1 VKTADAKPPQKPLKT
16 LILPSNAS
24 GDARFVSLEN
34 PATGHPV
41 PYYFC
46 PNLGLFEFT
55 LVTAPSPASRSVLF
69 TPVSPTDRTL
79 ESDSP
84 KEDGES
90 SPQKPQDEG
99 YISKLAQL
107 HVATPVD
114 MLFFILPILAPSSKR
129 ARAQEVF
136 QPLDD
141 ILEARENLSAT
152 QRYILTHPA
161 VRETLE
167 KRMAAV
173 CDAVEDGD
181 TSFRLSEI
189 KLVKELLSKAEKVA
203 AGGLPASLEERFV
216 RRELELPLLSVR
228 REDSSISDTTEKAS
242 QEHPL
247 EASQNGEDS
256 QMSNASCSFAPTTAS
271 STSVASGTQTPL
283 TQPDSQ
289 VEVSDDRNAVRRL
302 LRIRTALSFIIS
314 SYVPAHLSARIEAVL
329 QSPTSPVD
337 FTPLTEHLKHIAEL
351 RAKALESRAMYNM
364 SRKRGLEDEDE
375 AVTSREE
382 KRRKEEEDKK
392 KKAAE
397 SRGVRDLKKVN
408 TSGMKKLSAF
418 FGKPAKK

>member
-1 VKTADAKPPQKPLKT
+1 V
-16 LILPSNAS
+16 
-24 GDARFVSLEN
+24 
-34 PATGHPV
+34 
-41 PYYFC
+41 
-46 PNLGLFEFT
+46 
-55 LVTAPSPASRSVLF
+55 
-69 TPVSPTDRTL
+69 
-79 ESDSP
+79 
-84 KEDGES
+84 
-90 SPQKPQDEG
+90 
-99 YISKLAQL
+99 
-107 HVATPVD
+107 
-114 MLFFILPILAPSSKR
+114 
-129 ARAQEVF
+129 QEVF

-141 ILEARENLSAT
+141 ILEAQENLSTT

-161 VRETLE
+161 LRETLE

-173 CDAVEDGD
+173 CDTVEDGE
-181 TSFRLSEI
+181 TSFRISEI
-189 KLVKELLSKAEKVA
+189 KLAEELLSKAEKVA

-228 REDSSISDTTEKAS
+228 REDSSISDTAEKAS
-242 QEHPL
+242 QDQL
-247 EASQNGEDS
+247 SEATQNGEDS
-256 QMSNASCSFAPTTAS
+256 QVSNASSSFASTIAS
-271 STSVASGTQTPL
+271 STSVASGAQTPL

-289 VEVSDDRNAVRRL
+289 GEVSDDRNGVRRL
-302 LRIRTALSFIIS
+302 LRIRTALSFILS

-329 QSPTSPVD
+329 QSPTSPID
-337 FTPLTEHLKHIAEL
+337 FKPLTEHLKHVADL

-375 AVTSREE
+375 AVAAREE